1 MLEELFLKPSPVGRE
16 DPRLDL
22 SQIGYFTVLSSVLW
36 FGVVALWGG
45 IGLGSNIFSR
55 PLTMIAK
62 VSPRFVS
69 VYSVTLLQQ
78 PGGEHFTAHWFPDG
92 GGNFQ

>member
-22 SQIGYFTVLSSVLW
+22 SQIGYFTVLSPVLW

-62 VSPRFVS
+62 VSPRFVTS
-69 VYSVTLLQQ
+69 QAKCLLRNLT
-78 PGGEHFTAHWFPDG
+78 PTARR
-92 GGNFQ
+92 